1 MPVSEPK
8 PLCLWMCKIQ
18 HKQQGGQEHP
28 EFSPLQVDHFH
39 SHQTMASFIPY
50 ISQSISV
57 QIFSMMLFSIVIWC
71 VFKGTLYITA
81 LGCYQDGLKG
91 TLWKHISA
99 GLLSIYRSPSLGDL
113 YVLMRIYLF
122 LEQFG
127 RSHVSAA
134 LPPSIVKVWPGKDH
148 VECSRV
154 LKSKVGLHENLTI

>member
-1 MPVSEPK
+1 
-8 PLCLWMCKIQ
+8 MCKIQ
-18 HKQQGGQEHP
+18 HKQQGGAGAPWIQPSAGWSFSFPLNNRILYSLHFNSP
-28 EFSPLQVDHFH
+28 YQYRYSAWCFSPLWSD
-39 SHQTMASFIPY
+39 A
-50 ISQSISV
+50 
-57 QIFSMMLFSIVIWC
+57 FS
-71 VFKGTLYITA
+71 KEHYITA
-81 LGCYQDGLKG
+81 LECYQDGLKG

-113 YVLMRIYLF
+113 YVLMRIHLF

-148 VECSRV
+148 VEGSRV